1 MLHTKTGSVYRVVL
15 GCFIG
20 VAFAF
25 ALAWP
30 QVSKYRNTARAKQA
44 GEFAKKLAAAEEI
57 YKQQTGNYTPDFRL
71 LGVTLDCPIDRTAD
85 GPVLD
90 CAEYIYSLQENSF
103 IRAEHKHLPVW
114 LEVAIPNGPVNCQ
127 HPPEDWAGSDLCG
140 RLVKI

>member
-20 VAFAF
+20 MAFVF

-30 QVSKYRNTARAKQA
+30 QVSKYKNASRAKQA
-44 GEFAKKLAAAEEI
+44 GKFAKQLASAEEI

-71 LGVTLDCPIDRTAD
+71 LGITLDCPTDLTAD

-90 CAEYIYSLQENSF
+90 CAEYIYSLRENSF
-103 IRAEHKHLPVW
+103 IRAEHKHLPVCW
-114 LEVAIPNGPVNCQ
+114 
-127 HPPEDWAGSDLCG
+127 
-140 RLVKI
+140 K